1 MTEKDR
7 ISKLFVQIIMENELS
22 KMSLNDFRKA
32 INDNQPPIREGLIK
46 LREKYKSMFN
56 DYEEIYWEGSAED
69 LSDVLEWFIKDLDIL
84 LSKDKDGE

>member
-69 LSDVLEWFIKDLDIL
+69 LSDVLE
-84 LSKDKDGE
+84 